1 VIDRY
6 LSILSISLIYLSFLS
21 MRTSTHY
28 SIEFRKTRVPMVTSS
43 DKGGGG
49 GPVLGIAY
57 EIKNKK
63 QRPNNNQG
71 SNNWKIQLPTVAG
84 AGASAVRGSK
94 AGASTGAGS
103 ARDKPEEDDDEDE
116 GEEGGNF
123 FITAQGGQG
132 HAQVDAQREA
142 SRRER
147 ARQLELASAGQKN
160 LRTRWVMLQY
170 HPEMI

>member
-1 VIDRY
+1 
-6 LSILSISLIYLSFLS
+6 
-21 MRTSTHY
+21 MRTSTHC

-43 DKGGGG
+43 DKG

-94 AGASTGAGS
+94 AGAGAGAGS
-103 ARDKPEEDDDEDE
+103 ARDKPEEDDDEEEE
-116 GEEGGNF
+116 GDEGGNF
-123 FITAQGGQG
+123 FITAQGGHG

-142 SRRER
+142 LRRER

-160 LRTRWVMLQY
+160 LRTRWAMLLY
-170 HPEMI
+170 TMI

>member
-1 VIDRY
+1 
-6 LSILSISLIYLSFLS
+6 

-71 SNNWKIQLPTVAG
+71 SSNWKIQLPTVAG

-94 AGASTGAGS
+94 AGAGTGAGS

-160 LRTRWVMLQY
+160 LRTRWVMLLY
-170 HPEMI
+170 TMICLPSFPPFYR

>member
-1 VIDRY
+1 
-6 LSILSISLIYLSFLS
+6 
-21 MRTSTHY
+21 M
-28 SIEFRKTRVPMVTSS
+28 MTSS

-63 QRPNNNQG
+63 QR
-71 SNNWKIQLPTVAG
+71 SNNSWKIQLPTVAG

-94 AGASTGAGS
+94 AGARTGTDS
-103 ARDKPEEDDDEDE
+103 ARDKPEEDDDDEE
-116 GEEGGNF
+116 GEEEGEGGGNF
-123 FITAQGGQG
+123 FITAQGDHGRG
-132 HAQVDAQREA
+132 DAQVDVQREA

-160 LRTRWVMLQY
+160 LRTRWVMMLATDTTT
-170 HPEMI
+170 MT